1 MNEFL
6 DGPTKLRKKM
16 ICICIDDLGEG
27 MLGYALITF
36 ICHFMLLSLFSV
48 ENSRTS

>member
-6 DGPTKLRKKM
+6 DGPTKLRKKI

-27 MLGYALITF
+27 MLGYALIIFT
-36 ICHFMLLSLFSV
+36 CYFMLLSLYSV
-48 ENSRTS
+48 GNSRTS